1 MLQAIVLA
9 ETVAIGLLAVLVVGL
24 LRSHGEVLRTLHRLG
39 AGLDTEPTPGPA
51 AEVRLSTAD
60 EVRVAPP
67 VTGTTLRDEAVS
79 LSVGGRRDVLLAFLS
94 SGCDTCQAFWQTL
107 RADTALP
114 GDAELIIVTGG
125 PERESESLLRRLA
138 PRGVPLVMSSQA
150 WTDYE
155 VPGSPHFVYVDG
167 ATATVAGEGTA
178 ASFAQLASMLERA
191 VADRRLAAARTSRR
205 QDAPADVDA
214 ELAAAGVS
222 AGDPRLYTDP
232 DLA

>member
-9 ETVAIGLLAVLVVGL
+9 ETLAIGLLTVLVIGL

-39 AGLDTEPTPGPA
+39 AGLDTGSNIAPA
-51 AEVRLSTAD
+51 AEVRLSTSD

-67 VTGTTLRDEAVS
+67 VIGTTLREETVS
-79 LSVGGRRDVLLAFLS
+79 LSIGGRHDVLLAFLS

-107 RADTALP
+107 RADTELP
-114 GDAELIIVTGG
+114 DGAELVIVTGDAD
-125 PERESESLLRRLA
+125 RESESLLRRLA
-138 PRGVPLVMSSQA
+138 PSGVPLVMSSQA
-150 WTDYE
+150 WSDYE

-167 ATATVAGEGTA
+167 ATATVVGEGTA
-178 ASFAQLASMLERA
+178 VSFAQLTSMLERA
-191 VADRRLAAARTSRR
+191 AEDRRLALARTSRP

-214 ELAAAGVS
+214 ELAAAGVA